1 MLRKSGVLISIAFIG
16 VILSIVL
23 IYTNYSSPTTLKQ
36 VNMHVEHKLVKY
48 EKEWPN
54 NHLLNKEQKLITKQL
69 EKMSLD
75 EKIGQMI
82 FGGIPGV
89 SLSKETKQLISEYH
103 LGGIIFF
110 SNNIENTKQTVD
122 LVNEI
127 KTINKENKLPI
138 LLGIDQEGGRVERL
152 PEDIIN
158 LPKNKE
164 IGETNNK
171 EFSYNIGTILGK
183 QLDAYGFNI
192 NFAPVLDVHSNPSN
206 PVIGD
211 RSFSADPNIVSD
223 LGLETMKGMKSENII
238 SVIKHF
244 PGHGDTSIDSHID
257 LPVVSK
263 QREQLNKVELIPF
276 EHAINAGAD
285 VVMTAHILLS
295 EIDSKYPA
303 SLSKKI
309 ITNLLRKQL
318 EYNGVV
324 ITDDLTMGAI
334 VDNYEL
340 ETAAVKAIQAGTDMV
355 LIAHGGYD
363 TLTTVFEEIK
373 SAVLNG
379 EISED
384 RIDESVRRIIHLK
397 ENYELVDEQI
407 ENVDIK
413 QLNSL
418 INNIL
423 EE

>member
-1 MLRKSGVLISIAFIG
+1 MLKKLNVLISVAVIG

-23 IYTNYSSPTTLKQ
+23 IYNYYSSLATLKQ
-36 VNMHVEHKLVKY
+36 VHMHEEHRLIKY
-48 EKEWPN
+48 EKEWPR
-54 NHLLNKEQKLITKQL
+54 NHLLNKEQRSITKQL
-69 EKMSLD
+69 AEMSLD

-82 FGGIPGV
+82 FGGIPDT
-89 SLSKETKQLISEYH
+89 SLSKKTKQLINKYH

-110 SNNIENTKQTVD
+110 SNNIEDSKQT
-122 LVNEI
+122 LALINEI
-127 KTINKENKLPI
+127 KSTNKTNTLPI

-152 PEDIIN
+152 PEDIAK

-223 LGLETMKGMKSENII
+223 LGMETMKGMKSENII

-263 QREQLNKVELIPF
+263 QREQLDKVELIPF
-276 EHAINAGAD
+276 EHAIKAGAD

-303 SLSKKI
+303 SLSKKV

-318 EYNGVV
+318 KYNGVV

-340 ETAAVKAIQAGTDMV
+340 ETAAVKAIQAGTDIV
-355 LIAHGGYD
+355 LIAHGGYA
-363 TLTTVFEEIK
+363 TLTTVIAEIK

-384 RIDESVRRIIHLK
+384 RIDESVRRIIQLK
-397 ENYELVDEQI
+397 ESYRLTDEEIEDVD
-407 ENVDIK
+407 VK
-413 QLNSL
+413 QLNNF
-418 INNIL
+418 IKNIL
-423 EE
+423 DK